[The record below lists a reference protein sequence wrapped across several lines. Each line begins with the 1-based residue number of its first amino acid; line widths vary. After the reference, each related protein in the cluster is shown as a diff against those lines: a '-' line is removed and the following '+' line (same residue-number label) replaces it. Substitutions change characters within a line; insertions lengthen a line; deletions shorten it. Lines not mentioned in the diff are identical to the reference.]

1 MAARQ
6 VVACEDRTFV
16 VTQNTNELL
25 AWGGNEK
32 GQLGHG
38 HY

>member
-6 VVACEDRTFV
+6 IVACEDRTFV
-16 VTQNTNELL
+16 LTQGSADLL

-32 GQLGHG
+32 G
-38 HY
+38 